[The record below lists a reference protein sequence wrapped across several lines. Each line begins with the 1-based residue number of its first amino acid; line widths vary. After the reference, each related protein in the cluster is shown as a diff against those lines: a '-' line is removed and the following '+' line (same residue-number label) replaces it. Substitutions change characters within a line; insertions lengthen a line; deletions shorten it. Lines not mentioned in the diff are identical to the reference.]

1 MFQIK
6 QKLAVVTGG
15 SRGIG
20 QAIANL
26 LGKQGAYVAAT
37 ATSQAGADKITSSL
51 AEAGIEGRGFVLNV
65 NDKEALPAFLNEV
78 NEHFAQ
84 HPAILVNNAGITRDN
99 IVLRMKD
106 EQWGEVIETNL
117 NAIFRLTK
125 ACLKPM
131 VKARYGRVIN
141 LTSVSGL
148 TGNFGQ
154 SNYSAAKAGVNAF
167 SKSLALEV
175 ARFGITVNCVSP
187 GFTQTDMVQAMK
199 EEVKAKIEAQIPV
212 GRIAEATEIAAAVL
226 YLASDE
232 ASYVTGANLNINGGL
247 YMA

>member
-51 AEAGIEGRGFVLNV
+51 AESGIEGRGFVLNV

>member
-37 ATSQAGADKITSSL
+37 ATSQTGADKITSNL

-187 GFTQTDMVQAMK
+187 GFTKTDMVQAMK

-212 GRIAEATEIAAAVL
+212 GRIAQATEIAAAVL

>member
-51 AEAGIEGRGFVLNV
+51 AESGIEGRGFVLNV
-65 NDKEALPAFLNEV
+65 NDKEALTAFLNEV

>member
-37 ATSQAGADKITSSL
+37 ATSQAGAEKITSSL

-65 NDKEALPAFLNEV
+65 NDQEALPAFLKEV
-78 NEHFAQ
+78 TEHFAQ
-84 HPAILVNNAGITRDN
+84 PPAILVNNAGITRDN
-99 IVLRMKD
+99 IVLRMKE

-117 NAIFRLTK
+117 NAVFRLSK

-131 VKARYGRVIN
+131 VKARYGRIIN
-141 LTSVSGL
+141 ITSVSGL
-148 TGNFGQ
+148 MGNFGQ

-167 SKSLALEV
+167 SKSLAREV
-175 ARFGITVNCVSP
+175 AGFGITVNCVSP
-187 GFTQTDMVQAMK
+187 GFTKTDMIEAMK
-199 EEVKAKIEAQIPV
+199 EEVKDKIKAQIPV
-212 GRIAEATEIAAAVL
+212 RRIAEATEIAAAVL

-247 YMA
+247 YMD

>member
-26 LGKQGAYVAAT
+26 LGKQGAYIAAT

-51 AEAGIEGRGFVLNV
+51 AEAGLEGRGFVLNV